1 MTYYIAMREVKVP
14 GMGITV
20 PKGSAFACETPPMAP
35 KMHLLAAVVARRGG
49 GKGVITAALIER
61 LQVVDRL
68 ICVSPSASSNK
79 VLLDRFSKILDPDD
93 IFHDVNDEKVH
104 DKVIAKIE
112 AERDAWEEFLAKKKL
127 YEQAMT
133 KIRSTT
139 PLFSISDEH
148 LLQFHEGPPKYRG
161 KTDAKHP
168 ACILVW
174 YDDVVGAGCMMGK
187 GARRLANFALM
198 HRHTGQLKAGGA
210 LGCSLLF
217 NIQSYKTHGGLPKAV
232 RNNLTLLLLGKV
244 TSSRD
249 LQAIYE
255 EMAGEVSEETFFRIY
270 DQATAEKFG
279 FLFLDM
285 HPKKEHPSPY
295 RKGLDTFL
303 LP

>member
-1 MTYYIAMREVKVP
+1 
-14 GMGITV
+14 
-20 PKGSAFACETPPMAP
+20 MAP

-79 VLLDRFSKILDPDD
+79 VLLDRFSKILDPND
-93 IFHDVNDEKVH
+93 IFHNVNDEQVH

-112 AERDAWEEFLAKKKL
+112 QERDDWEEYLAKKKM
-127 YEQAMT
+127 YDQAMA

-148 LLQFHEGPPKYRG
+148 LLQFHEGPPKYKYG
-161 KTDAKHP
+161 DHP

-174 YDDVVGAGCMMGK
+174 YDDVVGAGCMTGR

-217 NIQSYKTHGGLPKAV
+217 NIQSYKTHSSLPKSV

-244 TSSRD
+244 TSAKD
-249 LQAIYE
+249 LQAIFE
-255 EMAGEVSEETFFRIY
+255 ELAGEVDETTFFSIY
-270 DQATAEKFG
+270 RQATSEPFG

-285 HPKKEHPSPY
+285 HPKKEHPSPD

>member
-1 MTYYIAMREVKVP
+1 MREVKVKN
-14 GMGITV
+14 MEIKV
-20 PKGSAFACETPPMAP
+20 PKGSAFSCETPPMAP

-79 VLLDRFSKILDPDD
+79 VLLDRFSHILDPED
-93 IFHDVNDEKVH
+93 IFHDVNDEHVH
-104 DKVIAKIE
+104 DKVIKKIE
-112 AERDAWEEFLAKKKL
+112 EERDQWEEYLAKKNL
-127 YEQAMT
+127 YDQAMT

-139 PLFSISDEH
+139 PLFSISEEH

-161 KTDAKHP
+161 KANASHA

-174 YDDVVGAGCMMGK
+174 YDDVVGAGCMMGR

-244 TSSRD
+244 TSAKD

-255 EMAGEVSEETFFRIY
+255 EMAGEVLEETFYRIY
-270 DQATAEKFG
+270 DQATKEKFG

-285 HPKKEHPSPY
+285 HPKDSHPSPY
-295 RKGLDTFL
+295 RRGLDTFL
-303 LP
+303 IP

>member
-1 MTYYIAMREVKVP
+1 MREVKVP
-14 GMGITV
+14 NMAITV

-79 VLLDRFSKILDPDD
+79 VLLDRFSKILDPQD
-93 IFHDVNDEKVH
+93 IFHDVNDPTVH

-112 AERDAWEEFLAKKKL
+112 QERDNWEEYLAKKKR
-127 YEQAMT
+127 YEQAAT
-133 KIRSTT
+133 KVRSDT
-139 PLFSISDEH
+139 PLFRISDEH

-161 KTDAKHP
+161 KTNVTNP

-174 YDDVVGAGCMMGK
+174 YDDVVGSGSMMGR

-198 HRHTGQLKAGGA
+198 HRHTGQLKDGGA
-210 LGCSLLF
+210 LGCSILW
-217 NIQSYKTHGGLPKAV
+217 NTQSYRTHGGLPKAV

-244 TSSRD
+244 TSAKD
-249 LQAIYE
+249 LQALYE
-255 EMAGEVSEETFFRIY
+255 EMAGEVSEETFYRIY
-270 DQATAEKFG
+270 EQATAEPFG
-279 FLFLDM
+279 FLLLDM
-285 HPKKEHPSPY
+285 HPKKGHPSPY

-303 LP
+303 IP

>member
-1 MTYYIAMREVKVP
+1 MREVKVP

-79 VLLDRFSKILDPDD
+79 VLLDRFNKILDPND
-93 IFHDVNDEKVH
+93 IFHNVNDEQVH
-104 DKVIAKIE
+104 DKVIKLIE
-112 AERDAWEEFLAKKKL
+112 QERDDWEEYLAKKKL
-127 YEQAMT
+127 YDQAMA

-139 PLFSISDEH
+139 PLFSISDDH

-161 KTDAKHP
+161 KTNATNP
-168 ACILVW
+168 ACVLVW
-174 YDDVVGAGCMMGK
+174 YDDCVGSGAFLGR

-217 NIQSYKTHGGLPKAV
+217 NIQSYKTNAGLPKAV

-244 TSSRD
+244 TSAKD

-255 EMAGEVSEETFFRIY
+255 EMAGEVSEETFYSIY
-270 DQATAEKFG
+270 DQATSEQFG

>member
-1 MTYYIAMREVKVP
+1 MREVKVP
-14 GMGITV
+14 NMAIKV
-20 PKGSAFACETPPMAP
+20 PEGSAFKCETSPMAP

-49 GKGVITAALIER
+49 GKGVITAGMIER
-61 LQVVDRL
+61 LPIDRL
-68 ICVSPSASSNK
+68 ICVSPSAQSNK
-79 VLLDRFSKILDPDD
+79 VLLDRFSNILDQDD
-93 IFHDVNDEKVH
+93 IFHNVNDEHVH

-112 AERDAWEEFLAKKKL
+112 EERDQWEEFLAKKKL
-127 YEQAMT
+127 HQQAIS

-139 PLFSISDEH
+139 LLFSISDEH

-161 KTDAKHP
+161 KVDATHP

-174 YDDVVGAGCMMGK
+174 YDDVVGSGCMTGR

-210 LGCSLLF
+210 LGCSLVF
-217 NIQSYKTHGGLPKAV
+217 NLQSYKTNSGLPKAV

-244 TSSRD
+244 TSAKD

-255 EMAGEVSEETFFRIY
+255 ELAGEVSEETFYRIY
-270 DQATAEKFG
+270 EQATSVPFG

-285 HPKKEHPSPY
+285 FPKKNHLSPY
-295 RKGLDTFL
+295 RRGLDTFL
-303 LP
+303 IP

>member
-1 MTYYIAMREVKVP
+1 MREVKVP
-14 GMGITV
+14 NMGIHV

-79 VLLDRFSKILDPDD
+79 VLLDRFSKILDPND
-93 IFHDVNDEKVH
+93 IFHNVNDEHVH
-104 DKVIAKIE
+104 DSVIKLIE
-112 AERDAWEEFLAKKKL
+112 KERDDWEEYLAKKNL
-127 YEQAMT
+127 YDQAMA

-139 PLFSISDEH
+139 PLFSISDDH

-161 KTDAKHP
+161 KTNATHP

-174 YDDVVGAGCMMGK
+174 YDDVVGAGCMMGR

-217 NIQSYKTHGGLPKAV
+217 NIQSYKTHGGLPKAI
-232 RNNLTLLLLGKV
+232 RSNLTLILLGKV
-244 TSSRD
+244 TSAKD

-255 EMAGEVSEETFFRIY
+255 EMAGEVSEETFYSIY
-270 DQATAEKFG
+270 NQATAEPFG

-285 HPKKEHPSPY
+285 HPKSHHPSPY

-303 LP
+303 IP

>member
-1 MTYYIAMREVKVP
+1 MREVKVP
-14 GMGITV
+14 NMGITI
-20 PKGSAFACETPPMAP
+20 PKGSAFACNTPPMAP
-35 KMHLLAAVVARRGG
+35 KLHCLAAVVARRGG

-61 LQVVDRL
+61 LQVVNRL
-68 ICVSPSASSNK
+68 ICVSPSAKSNK
-79 VLLDRFSKILDPDD
+79 ALLDRFSKILDPND
-93 IFHDVNDEKVH
+93 IFHNVNDEQVH
-104 DKVIAKIE
+104 DKVIAKVE
-112 AERDAWEEFLAKKKL
+112 QERDDWEEYLAKKKL
-127 YEQAMT
+127 YDQALS

-139 PLFSISDEH
+139 PMFQISDDH

-161 KTDAKHP
+161 KINATHP

-174 YDDVVGAGCMMGK
+174 YDDVIGSGCMMGR

-232 RNNLTLLLLGKV
+232 RNNLTMILLGKV
-244 TSSRD
+244 TSAKD
-249 LQAIYE
+249 LQSLYE
-255 EMAGEVSEETFFRIY
+255 EMAGEVDETTFFRIY
-270 DQATAEKFG
+270 EQATSEPFG

-285 HPKKEHPSPY
+285 HPKSNHPSPY

-303 LP
+303 IP

>member
-1 MTYYIAMREVKVP
+1 MREVKVP
-14 GMGITV
+14 NMGIHV

-93 IFHDVNDEKVH
+93 IFHNVNDEQVH

-112 AERDAWEEFLAKKKL
+112 QERDDWEEYLAKKKM
-127 YEQAMT
+127 YDQAMA

-161 KTDAKHP
+161 KTNATHP

-174 YDDVVGAGCMMGK
+174 YDDVVGSPALMGR

-198 HRHTGQLKAGGA
+198 HRHTGQLKAGSA

-217 NIQSYKTHGGLPKAV
+217 NVQSYKTHGGLPKAV
-232 RNNLTLLLLGKV
+232 RNNLTLLLLGKM
-244 TSSRD
+244 TSAKD

-255 EMAGEVSEETFFRIY
+255 EMAGEVSQETFYRIY
-270 DQATAEKFG
+270 EQATSEPFG

>member
-1 MTYYIAMREVKVP
+1 MREVKVP
-14 GMGITV
+14 NMGIHV

-79 VLLDRFSKILDPDD
+79 VLLDRFSKILDPND
-93 IFHDVNDEKVH
+93 IFHNVNDEQVH

-112 AERDAWEEFLAKKKL
+112 QERDDWEEYLAKKKM
-127 YEQAMT
+127 YEQAMA

-148 LLQFHEGPPKYRG
+148 LLQFHEGPPKYKYG
-161 KTDAKHP
+161 DHP

-174 YDDVVGAGCMMGK
+174 YDDVVGAGCMTGR

-217 NIQSYKTHGGLPKAV
+217 NIQSYKTHSSLPKSV

-244 TSSRD
+244 TSAKD
-249 LQAIYE
+249 LQAIFE
-255 EMAGEVSEETFFRIY
+255 ELAGEVDETTFFSIY
-270 DQATAEKFG
+270 RQATSEPFG

>member
-1 MTYYIAMREVKVP
+1 MKNMD
-14 GMGITV
+14 ITV
-20 PKGSAFACETPPMAP
+20 PKGSAFSCETPPMAP
-35 KMHLLAAVVARRGG
+35 KMHLLGAVVARRGG

-79 VLLDRFSKILDPDD
+79 VLLDRFSKILDPED
-93 IFHDVNDEKVH
+93 IFHDVNDEHVH
-104 DKVIAKIE
+104 DKVIVKIE
-112 AERDAWEEFLAKKKL
+112 EERDRWEGYLMKRKR
-127 YEQAMT
+127 YEQAMV

-139 PLFSISDEH
+139 PLFSIPDEQ
-148 LLQFHEGPPKYRG
+148 LLQFHEGPPKYKYG
-161 KTDAKHP
+161 NHP

-174 YDDVVGAGCMMGK
+174 YDDVVGAGCMLGR

-198 HRHTGQLKAGGA
+198 HRHTGQLKGGGA

-217 NIQSYKTHGGLPKAV
+217 NIQSYKTYGSIPKAV

-244 TSSRD
+244 TSAKD

-255 EMAGEVSEETFFRIY
+255 EMAGEVSEETFYRIY
-270 DQATAEKFG
+270 DQATSERFG

-285 HPKKEHPSPY
+285 HPKDSHPSPY
-295 RKGLDTFL
+295 RRGLDTFL
-303 LP
+303 VP

>member
-1 MTYYIAMREVKVP
+1 
-14 GMGITV
+14 
-20 PKGSAFACETPPMAP
+20 MAP

-79 VLLDRFSKILDPDD
+79 VLLDRFSKILDPND
-93 IFHDVNDEKVH
+93 IFHNVNDEHVH
-104 DKVIAKIE
+104 DSVIKLIE
-112 AERDAWEEFLAKKKL
+112 KERDDWEEYLAKKNL
-127 YEQAMT
+127 YDQAMA

-139 PLFSISDEH
+139 PLFSISDDH

-161 KTDAKHP
+161 KTNATHP

-174 YDDVVGAGCMMGK
+174 YDDVVGAGCMMGR

-217 NIQSYKTHGGLPKAV
+217 NIQSYKTHGGLPKAI
-232 RNNLTLLLLGKV
+232 RSNLTLILLGKV
-244 TSSRD
+244 TSAKD

-255 EMAGEVSEETFFRIY
+255 EMAGEVSEETFYSIY
-270 DQATAEKFG
+270 NQATSEPFG

-285 HPKKEHPSPY
+285 HPKSHHPSPY

-303 LP
+303 IP